1 MAGKRA
7 EARGRAGRTFRG
19 FAQKRILRAMTHG
32 PRAALGAA
40 LCSLFLSGCGGA
52 APEPKDA
59 TDEAAAKSESTEE
72 PKTEKSSEGDAPAAA
87 ESKSEESDGEKKSD
101 ATSGGDPTFPEGA
114 TVDQAM
120 AAVPKGTARA
130 NIDQDRLAEP
140 LQQQSVYEPCKV
152 GAQHFKVRVAVWAGQ
167 AVGVD
172 VTTTNKK
179 LADCIDKQV
188 RAIKW
193 PDKVRSLNTV
203 EFSF

>member
-1 MAGKRA
+1 
-7 EARGRAGRTFRG
+7 
-19 FAQKRILRAMTHG
+19 MTHG

-40 LCSLFLSGCGGA
+40 ICSLVLASCGGA

-59 TDEAAAKSESTEE
+59 TGEAAAKTEPKEE
-72 PKTEKSSEGDAPAAA
+72 PKAESSGEGDAPAAD
-87 ESKSEESDGEKKSD
+87 SKPPEEGDGAKKSD
-101 ATSGGDPTFPEGA
+101 GDPTFPENA
-114 TVDQAM
+114 SVDQAT

-130 NIDQDRLAEP
+130 NIDPDRLAEP

-152 GAQHFKVRVAVWAGQ
+152 GSQHFKVRVAVWGGQ

-172 VTTTNKK
+172 VTTSNKK
-179 LADCIDKQV
+179 LAECVDKQV

-193 PDKVRSLNTV
+193 PDKVKSLNTV

>member
-1 MAGKRA
+1 
-7 EARGRAGRTFRG
+7 
-19 FAQKRILRAMTHG
+19 MTHG

-40 LCSLFLSGCGGA
+40 LCSLVLAGCGGS

-59 TDEAAAKSESTEE
+59 TDEAAPKTESKEE
-72 PKTEKSSEGDAPAAA
+72 PKAESSDEGDTTPTTEKKEESED
-87 ESKSEESDGEKKSD
+87 SKKSE
-101 ATSGGDPTFPEGA
+101 ATSGSDPTFPEGA
-114 TVDQAM
+114 SVDQAM

-140 LQQQSVYEPCKV
+140 LQQQSVFAPCKV

-172 VTTTNKK
+172 VTTANKK
-179 LADCIDKQV
+179 LAECIDKQV
-188 RAIKW
+188 RGISW

-203 EFSF
+203 EYSF